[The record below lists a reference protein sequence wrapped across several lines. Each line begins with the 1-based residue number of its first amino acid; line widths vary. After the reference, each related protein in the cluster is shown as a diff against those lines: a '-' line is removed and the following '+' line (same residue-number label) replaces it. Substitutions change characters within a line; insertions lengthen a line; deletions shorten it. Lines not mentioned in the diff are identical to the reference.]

1 MQWDALQGEKIK
13 GKHLTA
19 RLFLFLREGCLDGT
33 TDEIR
38 NLQPFLIC
46 KPLQSLQGRGGQSD
60 RGLSLKG
67 LGGLFR
73 HGETLSQWDAR
84 GKAPSIDPP
93 ARISKHLSMH
103 IDNDLLMFGVVFFA
117 VVAMNVVVLFAL
129 ARLRREYSQKFDALR
144 AEVEAL
150 KK

>member
-1 MQWDALQGEKIK
+1 
-13 GKHLTA
+13 
-19 RLFLFLREGCLDGT
+19 
-33 TDEIR
+33 
-38 NLQPFLIC
+38 
-46 KPLQSLQGRGGQSD
+46 
-60 RGLSLKG
+60 
-67 LGGLFR
+67 
-73 HGETLSQWDAR
+73 
-84 GKAPSIDPP
+84 
-93 ARISKHLSMH
+93 MH